1 MITMIDDRQT
11 MIDDVYEDYDD
22 EQIMMYTSSASL
34 SSSLSHHHY
43 HYHHHPHLILVLINI
58 ISAVRT
64 PPSIMIQDKLTYI
77 RYILI
82 NRPV

>member
-1 MITMIDDRQT
+1 MIDDRQT

-34 SSSLSHHHY
+34 SSSLSHHNYHY

-64 PPSIMIQDKLTYI
+64 PPNMYTFNYDTRQAYLY
-77 RYILI
+77 
-82 NRPV
+82 